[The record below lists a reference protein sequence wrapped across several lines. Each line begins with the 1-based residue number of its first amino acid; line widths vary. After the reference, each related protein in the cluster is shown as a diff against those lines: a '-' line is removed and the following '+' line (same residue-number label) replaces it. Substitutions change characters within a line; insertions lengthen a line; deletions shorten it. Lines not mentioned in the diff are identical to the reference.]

1 MTAEPL
7 SAEKAADWGLIW
19 KAVEDAALLDEAGAM
34 ARNLAAGATL
44 GLGMTKRL
52 IQAAAANTLDQ
63 QLDME
68 RDCQRI
74 AGRSADYAEGVS
86 AFLDKRKPEFK
97 GK

>member
-1 MTAEPL
+1 
-7 SAEKAADWGLIW
+7 
-19 KAVEDAALLDEAGAM
+19 M

>member
-1 MTAEPL
+1 
-7 SAEKAADWGLIW
+7 
-19 KAVEDAALLDEAGAM
+19 
-34 ARNLAAGATL
+34 
-44 GLGMTKRL
+44 MTKRL

-97 GK
+97 GQ